1 MHSKKIN
8 YCNIGNLKLG
18 QWMEKEMN
26 KYQKEENDEHKLQYV
41 LYIKPLLNK
50 KEKHN
55 FSYIS

>member
-1 MHSKKIN
+1 
-8 YCNIGNLKLG
+8 
-18 QWMEKEMN
+18 MEKEMD
-26 KYQKEENDEHKLQYV
+26 KYQKEENNEHKLQYV